1 MDDTNRTV
9 VDEDPETVNNPDTN
23 YERSDLSL
31 RVVGYTG
38 LGLAVFLI
46 LAPFILWAGFPG
58 IGSDVNRALR
68 VIPPEPRL
76 QTNPPRDLAVELSRQ
91 RALLSSYG
99 WVDRA
104 NGIARVPVSVAM
116 KHAAEQ
122 GIDGFP
128 TGDPASAGQP

>member
-1 MDDTNRTV
+1 MDDTNRTAV
-9 VDEDPETVNNPDTN
+9 VSEKPETVHNPDTD

-38 LGLAVFLI
+38 LGLGVFLI

-76 QTNPPRDLAVELSRQ
+76 QTNPQRDLAVELSRQ

-99 WVDRA
+99 WV
-104 NGIARVPVSVAM
+104 
-116 KHAAEQ
+116 
-122 GIDGFP
+122 
-128 TGDPASAGQP
+128 